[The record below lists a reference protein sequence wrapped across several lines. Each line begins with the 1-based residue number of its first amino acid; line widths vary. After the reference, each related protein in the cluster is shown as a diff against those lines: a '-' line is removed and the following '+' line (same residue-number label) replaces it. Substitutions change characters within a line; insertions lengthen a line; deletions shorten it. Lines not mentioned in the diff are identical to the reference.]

1 MANQVHLELQA
12 LEEILEKM
20 ALPVFKVL
28 KDHQEQM
35 VQEVHQGHQDL
46 KVSK

>member
-1 MANQVHLELQA
+1 MANLVHLERRA
-12 LEEILEKM
+12 LEEMQERM

-28 KDHQEQM
+28 KDRQEQM
-35 VQEVHQGHQDL
+35 AHAAHQGQQDL